1 MTCEW
6 MCVCRCGYVN
16 VHCNSTIV
24 LVRSVCEADYPV
36 ASPLSELSTLM
47 GTHHTGYDQ
56 TSVQNSGQPAQ
67 LKCV

>member
-6 MCVCRCGYVN
+6 MCVCKCGYVN

-24 LVRSVCEADYPV
+24 LVRSVCQADYPV
-36 ASPLSELSTLM
+36 VRLLSELCQVYQR
-47 GTHHTGYDQ
+47 GTHH
-56 TSVQNSGQPAQ
+56 TSVQNSGQPTQ